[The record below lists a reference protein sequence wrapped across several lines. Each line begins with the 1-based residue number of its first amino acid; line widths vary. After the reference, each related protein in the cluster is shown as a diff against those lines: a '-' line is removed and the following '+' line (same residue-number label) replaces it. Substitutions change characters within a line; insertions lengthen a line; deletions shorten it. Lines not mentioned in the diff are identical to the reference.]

1 MGGDFAIELYDK
13 VTHLVTSSVFS
24 AEYEVSKFISL
35 ILYLLYSF
43 IIRFNSF

>member
-1 MGGDFAIELYDK
+1 MSGNFAIELCDK
-13 VTHLVTSSVFS
+13 VTHLVTSSLFS

-43 IIRFNSF
+43 IITFNSF